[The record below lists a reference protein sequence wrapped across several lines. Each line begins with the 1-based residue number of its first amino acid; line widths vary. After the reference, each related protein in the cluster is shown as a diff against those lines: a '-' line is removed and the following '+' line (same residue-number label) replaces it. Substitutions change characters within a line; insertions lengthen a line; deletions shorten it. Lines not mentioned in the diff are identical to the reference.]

1 MIRLSSRRRSLGRL
15 IAVIGALSLLVAAC
29 GDDGGD
35 DESSGATTAAPDD
48 ATSTTTT
55 APATTVPP
63 PESGE
68 KLEDLQLN
76 VVEFGEDGFVEIINT
91 GGDAVTLAGIFICEF
106 PDYADLGDVADVAT
120 LGGGETLRVAA
131 DVLGGVSID
140 DGEAALYDG
149 DDFASS
155 DAMLSYVQWG
165 SGGHERASVAVPAG
179 LWPSVDVFVTPDPAF
194 YSIESG
200 GFAADPEGWS

>member
-1 MIRLSSRRRSLGRL
+1 L
-15 IAVIGALSLLVAAC
+15 LSLLAAAC
-29 GDDGGD
+29 GDDGGGGED
-35 DESSGATTAAPDD
+35 GSSVTTTTASGATT
-48 ATSTTTT
+48 STT

-68 KLEDLQLN
+68 ALEDLQLN
-76 VVEFGEDGFVEIINT
+76 VVEFGDDGFVEIINT
-91 GGDAVTLAGIFICEF
+91 GADSVTLAGIYICEF
-106 PDYADLGDVADVAT
+106 PDYADLGDVAEVAT
-120 LGGGETLRVAA
+120 LDAGETLRIPAE
-131 DVLGGVSID
+131 VLGGLSSD
-140 DGEAALYDG
+140 DGEAALYLG

-165 SGGHERASVAVPAG
+165 TGAHERASVAVDAG

-194 YSIESG
+194 NSIESG